1 VTAESENTRIMAI
14 KNDSNPSAANSDEN
28 SRLILKAARSV
39 APVVELNAINSKS
52 LCKSAMVQHVQRNDE
67 IKPENSHRWLMYLV
81 EGSLSL
87 HSGKEEVGVIK
98 ANTKE
103 TLQPLFQDKGAYQ
116 SVRTTSVAKI
126 VKFGREQLDILLKEQ
141 QKNAVSVTDVHV
153 GELDNLIFDE
163 IVESMSNS
171 TTSLPSSSDSAIKIL
186 SSFARVAGIPELA
199 EVIQCDPGLAMH
211 IVRTA
216 NRVDVGSAE
225 STHSIR
231 GAITRL
237 GVQETQ
243 RAIAE
248 LLKVNTMVPSSKIVD
263 VRMKRYIQRTTLS
276 AAIAQ
281 VLSRELPHLKSE
293 VAMLVALSAD
303 IGELLVLK
311 YANAHADKFTSEQQ
325 LATVVENLRV
335 IVNSWLVSAWNFPE
349 VFQDASL
356 KSRDWYRTHNGE
368 ISYTDLVTAALLIIN
383 SEMPDSQ
390 PSSIP
395 SANNLLLARR
405 LQTAGIDLTS
415 PGTIIRAAT
424 NRIAS
429 VQGLLKAS

>member
-1 VTAESENTRIMAI
+1 MVFKS
-14 KNDSNPSAANSDEN
+14 DSNPSAANAGEN
-28 SRLILKAARSV
+28 GKLVQAAARSV
-39 APVVELNAINSKS
+39 SPVIELNAINSKS
-52 LCKSAMVQHVQRNDE
+52 LCKSAVIQHVQRNDE
-67 IKPENSHRWLMYLV
+67 IKPENSHRWMMYLV
-81 EGSLSL
+81 EGSLTL
-87 HSGKEEVGVIK
+87 HSGKEEVGVIN

-103 TLQPLFQDKGAYQ
+103 ALQPLFQDKGAYQ
-116 SVRTTSVAKI
+116 SARTSSVAKI

-141 QKNAVSVTDVHV
+141 QKNAVSVTDVHM
-153 GELDNLIFDE
+153 GELDNLIFDG
-163 IVESMSNS
+163 IVSSMSEN
-171 TTSLPSSSDSAIKIL
+171 TVSLPSSSDGALKIL

-199 EVIQCDPGLAMH
+199 EVIQCDPGLAVH

-216 NRVDVGSAE
+216 NRVDVGTTE

-237 GVQETQ
+237 GVEETQ

-248 LLKVNTMVPSSKIVD
+248 LLKINTMVPTSKVVD
-263 VRMKRYIQRTTLS
+263 GRLKRYIQRATLS

-281 VLSRELPHLKSE
+281 VLSRELPHLKPE

-303 IGELLVLK
+303 IGELLILK
-311 YANAHADKFTSEQQ
+311 HANAHADKFTSDQH

-335 IVNSWLVSAWNFPE
+335 IVSSWLMAAWEFPTD
-349 VFQDASL
+349 FQDAAL

-368 ISYTDLVTAALLIIN
+368 ITYTDLVTASLLIIN
-383 SEMPDSQ
+383 SEMPESQ

-405 LQTAGIDLTS
+405 LQQAGIDLTS
-415 PGTIIRAAT
+415 PGAIVRAAT
-424 NRIAS
+424 SRIVT
-429 VQGLLKAS
+429 VQALLKAG

>member
-1 VTAESENTRIMAI
+1 M
-14 KNDSNPSAANSDEN
+14 
-28 SRLILKAARSV
+28 
-39 APVVELNAINSKS
+39 
-52 LCKSAMVQHVQRNDE
+52 QHVQRNDE
-67 IKPENSHRWLMYLV
+67 IKPENSHRWMMYLV
-81 EGSLSL
+81 EGSLTL
-87 HSGKEEVGVIK
+87 HSGKEEVGVIN

-103 TLQPLFQDKGAYQ
+103 ALQPLFQDKGAYQ
-116 SVRTTSVAKI
+116 SARTRSLAKI

-153 GELDNLIFDE
+153 GELDNLIFDG
-163 IVESMSNS
+163 IVSSMASN
-171 TTSLPSSSDSAIKIL
+171 TVMLPSSSDGALKIL

-199 EVIQCDPGLAMH
+199 EVIQCDPGLAVH

-216 NRVDVGSAE
+216 NRVDVGTTE

-237 GVQETQ
+237 GVEETQ
-243 RAIAE
+243 RAIEE
-248 LLKVNTMVPSSKIVD
+248 LLKVNTMTPTSKAVD
-263 VRMKRYIQRTTLS
+263 VRLKRYVQRATLS

-281 VLSRELPHLKSE
+281 VLSRELPHLKPE

-303 IGELLVLK
+303 VGELLILK
-311 YANAHADKFTSEQQ
+311 QANAHADKFTSEQQ

-335 IVNSWLVSAWNFPE
+335 IVSSWLMSAWDFPSE
-349 VFQDASL
+349 FQDASL

-368 ISYTDLVTAALLIIN
+368 ITYTDLVTASLLIIN
-383 SEMPDSQ
+383 SEMPESQ

-405 LQTAGIDLTS
+405 LQQAGIDLTS
-415 PGTIIRAAT
+415 PGAIVRAAT
-424 NRIAS
+424 SRIVT
-429 VQGLLKAS
+429 VQALLKTG